1 MKTITIIMAIII
13 LAFGCAHSP
22 STIQIQEKIFE
33 FDDVDAFVTWL
44 DEQPGLRNV
53 KVNKQIFLTSL
64 PPKVIVTY
72 FQNAV
77 RHKLLLQVEPGHKL
91 KLVKPE

>member
-1 MKTITIIMAIII
+1 MAIII

-22 STIQIQEKIFE
+22 SIIQIQQKISE

-44 DEQPGLRNV
+44 DDQPSIWDV
-53 KVNKQIFLTSL
+53 KVNKQISLTSL

-77 RHKLLLQVEPGHKL
+77 RHKLFLQVEPDHKL